1 MLIPRHQRLLA
12 LLSERGH
19 LTSGEVA
26 GDFGVTP
33 MTVWR
38 DFRLL
43 EELGLLRRV
52 RGGVR
57 SMGSVPGEP
66 VFESKEKA
74 AMERKRRIA
83 AEAVRQFVQPGS
95 VLALEG
101 GTTVAAVL
109 GFLPGSRISL
119 ITNSLPV
126 AAQARNLRPQLPVRL
141 LGGWLSPVSGNLT
154 GPEAIR
160 DCARLKADI
169 CFLSATGWQE
179 GIGPMDPNPL
189 EVEVKRALASIAR
202 KTVLLLDSGK
212 FGLPSTS
219 VALHPR
225 RLHAVVTDA
234 PPPPSIARHLAAE
247 KVPLLVATVR
257 SSAATSLPNP
267 DLPQRFLSAK

>member
-12 LLSERGH
+12 LLNERGH

-26 GDFGVTP
+26 EAFRVTP

-57 SMGSVPGEP
+57 ALSSVSGEP
-66 VFESKEKA
+66 AFEIKEKA
-74 AMERKRRIA
+74 ALERKRRIA
-83 AEAVRQFVQPGS
+83 AEAVRQFVQPGA

-101 GTTVAAVL
+101 GTTVACVL
-109 GFLPGSRISL
+109 NHLPEQHVSL
-119 ITNSLPV
+119 VTNSVPV
-126 AAQARNLRPQLPVRL
+126 ASQARSLRPQLPVRL
-141 LGGWLSPVSGNLT
+141 IGGWLSPVSGNLT

-160 DCARLKADI
+160 ECSRLKADL

-179 GIGPMDPNPL
+179 GVGPMDPNPL

-212 FGLPSTS
+212 FGLPSTC

-225 RLHAVVTDA
+225 RLHALVTDA
-234 PPPPSIARHLAAE
+234 PPPPTITRQLQAEHIRFVLA
-247 KVPLLVATVR
+247 P
-257 SSAATSLPNP
+257 
-267 DLPQRFLSAK
+267 